1 MAGERLGGNSELEG
15 VRLQATYGK
24 WHMGTPESAPA
35 IAGGPAR
42 ICLPVEVAVY
52 RIAQASPEAR
62 PSPTP
67 TSSKQAHSGTYV
79 LYVGWVEE
87 WEEWATALEWMA
99 GTTVGC

>member
-1 MAGERLGGNSELEG
+1 MMNVTVVSLEG
-15 VRLQATYGK
+15 VRSVSVYGN
-24 WHMGTPESAPA
+24 GRGRTPGSAPE
-35 IAGGPAR
+35 IAGGLAR
-42 ICLPVEVAVY
+42 ICSPVVDAVY

-87 WEEWATALEWMA
+87 WEEWVTALEWMA